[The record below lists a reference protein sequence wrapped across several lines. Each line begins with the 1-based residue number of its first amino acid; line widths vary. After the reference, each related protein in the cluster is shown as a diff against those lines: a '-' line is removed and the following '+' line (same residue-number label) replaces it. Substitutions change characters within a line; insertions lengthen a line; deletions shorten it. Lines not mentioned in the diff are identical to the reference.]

1 MYATVKFEGLIDSIL
16 EQAIKQGLVKTKTEG
31 LRLGVLE
38 LNNKYRLTE
47 QMIEEKEAKEDIAYV
62 RKAEK
67 GIAQGK
73 LKIRTEK
80 ELRAAIRGQ

>member
-16 EQAIKQGLVKTKTEG
+16 EQAIKQGLVKTKMEG

-47 QMIEEKEAKEDIAYV
+47 QMIEEKEAKEDLAYV
-62 RKAEK
+62 RGAEK
-67 GIAQGK
+67 KIAQGK
-73 LKIRTEK
+73 LKLGSER
-80 ELRAAIRGQ
+80 ELRAALRG

>member
-1 MYATVKFEGLIDSIL
+1 MYTTVKFEGLIDSIL
-16 EQAIKQGLVKTKTEG
+16 EQAIRQGLVKTKMEG

-62 RKAEK
+62 REAERK
-67 GIAQGK
+67 IARGK
-73 LKIRTEK
+73 LKLRGEK
-80 ELRAAIRGQ
+80 ELRAALRG

>member
-1 MYATVKFEGLIDSIL
+1 MYTTVKFEGLIDSIL
-16 EQAIKQGLVKTKTEG
+16 EQAIRQGLVKTKMEG

-47 QMIEEKEAKEDIAYV
+47 QMMEEEEAKEDLAYV

-67 GIAQGK
+67 RIANGK
-73 LKIRTEK
+73 LKMSTEK
-80 ELRAAIRGQ
+80 ELRKVLRG

>member
-16 EQAIKQGLVKTKTEG
+16 EQAIKQGLVKTKMEG

-47 QMIEEKEAKEDIAYV
+47 QMIEAEEAREDMAYV

-67 GIAQGK
+67 IIAQGK
-73 LKIRTEK
+73 LKMSTEK
-80 ELRAAIRGQ
+80 ELRKVLRG